1 MQPLSGQGST
11 KKAWTAE
18 EWRGCAPPLT
28 NMGMHTANT
37 HGYSMRVITATAV
50 RGLPHC
56 VGRGDCPVQ
65 PAMTPHAA
73 NSVQHATAAMHH
85 VVQAVLTPAPCR
97 PHAAGSGM
105 QGTLRSDATEGLNG
119 CGDL

>member
-1 MQPLSGQGST
+1 MGAHRPSQTWECIQPT
-11 KKAWTAE
+11 RMDT
-18 EWRGCAPPLT
+18 CA
-28 NMGMHTANT
+28 
-37 HGYSMRVITATAV
+37 RVITATAV

-73 NSVQHATAAMHH
+73 NSAQHATAATHH

-119 CGDL
+119 CGRPVSSSTFAG